1 MSSITA
7 VAAMDLRGALGRG
20 GEIPW
25 HIPSEFQHFKNYTM
39 GKTLI
44 MGSSTFHS
52 IGRPLPGRT
61 TFILSRSMEPGE
73 REDGAVVLPT
83 LEKALERA
91 QGDEIIIA
99 GGAQVYFQAMPFLD
113 RMVLSTIPMEV
124 EGADAFYPPW
134 DSKAWKLCS
143 RDNRGEF
150 TVNVYE
156 RMRET
161 L

>member
-1 MSSITA
+1 M
-7 VAAMDLRGALGRG
+7 L
-20 GEIPW
+20 
-25 HIPSEFQHFKNYTM
+25 PS
-39 GKTLI
+39 
-44 MGSSTFHS
+44 
-52 IGRPLPGRT
+52 
-61 TFILSRSMEPGE
+61 
-73 REDGAVVLPT
+73 
-83 LEKALERA
+83 LEKALERALERA

-134 DSKAWKLCS
+134 DSNAWKLCS
-143 RDNRGEF
+143 RENRGEF